1 VTITYRLAALVDLDI
16 LLELV
21 QEFHQIEHLP
31 FDEKLDRDVLDQ
43 FFRNESFGQAWLM
56 QQETDVIGYIILTLG
71 FSLEFRG
78 RDAFID
84 ELYVRPEYR
93 NQGIGTKTLAFV
105 EIALASLGVR
115 AIHLEV
121 DFENPNAQ
129 RLYRKTGYQGHNRFL
144 LTKWLALGANEIDIQ
159 V

>member
-1 VTITYRLAALVDLDI
+1 VTTTYRLATLTDLYI

-31 FDEKLDRDVLDQ
+31 FDEKLDHDVLEQ
-43 FFRNESFGQAWLM
+43 FLNNASFGQAWLI
-56 QQETDVIGYIILTLG
+56 QRETEVIGYIILTLG

-84 ELYVRPEYR
+84 EFYVRPEYQ
-93 NQGIGTKTLAFV
+93 NQGIGTKTLAFI
-105 EIALASLGVR
+105 ETSLMSLGIR

-144 LTKWLALGANEIDIQ
+144 LTKWIENR
-159 V
+159 

>member
-1 VTITYRLAALVDLDI
+1 VTITYRLAALADLDI

-31 FDEKLDRDVLDQ
+31 FDEKRDCDVLEQ
-43 FFRNESFGQAWLM
+43 FLSNESFGQAWLI
-56 QQETDVIGYIILTLG
+56 QQETEVIGYIILTLG

-84 ELYVRPEYR
+84 EFYVRPEYR
-93 NQGIGTKTLAFV
+93 NQGIGTKTLAFIETGLV
-105 EIALASLGVR
+105 SLGVQ

-144 LTKWLALGANEIDIQ
+144 LTKWIENT
-159 V
+159 